1 MKNYTSTLLILLFVI
16 SFFTMKANAQ
26 QANDDTYIINQ
37 YFQSNKEASLLENK
51 LPSATNIQSQDNIT
65 LLNQAGNNNII
76 DIKSNVN
83 DAHTVTQLGDNNYY
97 NSIKYYN
104 NSSSNFNILQKG
116 ESNSL
121 QIYGENSII
130 KNLGIVQKAN
140 FKTLIIK
147 NY

>member
-1 MKNYTSTLLILLFVI
+1 
-16 SFFTMKANAQ
+16 MKANAQ